1 MLWLF
6 VNYFLIFFNIFYNT
20 FNLFYYFCTNP
31 NSTLMRKLL
40 LTFLLL
46 IFSGNFIFAQRDTEH
61 WIAPYYE
68 STAVT
73 AQSLYLSTDSV
84 TPFVVTVYSNN
95 VALGTVTIS
104 KGSPQTYIVPSA
116 RIAVNTESEAFTVI
130 NKGLYIKADK
140 PFYCT
145 LRMVNSTQH
154 AEVVTSKGK
163 AGIGTQFFV
172 ASTPSTQT
180 ASNNFTAGVLATEDN
195 TTVTATWSATAVFTF
210 FGATPT
216 TNTHT
221 FVLNKG
227 QSFVFAGPISAT
239 VPFMG
244 AKIVSNKPITLTNGN
259 VTANFGTNTAS
270 GRDIILDQSVPTSRL
285 GNTFAMVRTR
295 STLPDLEG
303 GIVIATE
310 NNTEVYLN
318 GALTPVATLAQ
329 GQWYRIP
336 GSSYITQPGGS
347 HANMFISTTKNVYLY
362 QLVSVNDDS
371 ATCGFNYIPPLN
383 CFLPRKIDE
392 IGKVGEMPTGTG
404 GTSVVPATTVV
415 KLNILTEVGATVTYT
430 VNGGAPITP
439 TAAQGPFQLTG
450 NTNWVTYAIQP
461 ILGNIAI
468 QSNKAVTAGINGG
481 HSTSGYGGYFA
492 GFSSIPLIAKKTG
505 ECIPG
510 LVLEVDDSY
519 DTFQWFRNGIAIPG
533 ANSNSYTPTQ
543 SGNYTVTIT
552 VGSCLPET
560 TPVFKVFTCLNETT
574 ATKTVCEGYLNIV
587 PAFTSSSQTFTP
599 GSVQIITPPTNG
611 TAIINPTTGVIG
623 YTPHNNFVGTDTIV
637 YKFCGNDPEFVDC
650 EQITLTLTVAASP
663 IVTNATLRTCFLE
676 SNIATGQFDLTTAI
690 VTTQTGVT
698 KTYYPSLTDA
708 HNQTNEI
715 LQPNPYIAP
724 NGVVY
729 VRVSNA
735 NGCYRVAEVT
745 LIVLPPV
752 KSTVLEDKVIC
763 IEDKTVLD
771 AGPGFDGYEWSTGD
785 TTQTTSG
792 IGVGTYWVKL
802 KTGDC
807 ITKQEV
813 KVYASE
819 QPVITN
825 VEVSSTSITV
835 SVTGGVAP
843 YEYSINNINWQSS
856 NVFTDL
862 PRGDVKV
869 YVRDTFNCVPME
881 VNITI
886 PNIVNVIT
894 PNSDGV
900 NDILDYSALANKPNL
915 VFNIFDRYGNR
926 IHQGNK
932 DNGYT
937 WDGTTNDKKKVS
949 TGNYWYNISWNENNR
964 TKTPIKF
971 SGWILVKNRE

>member
-1 MLWLF
+1 
-6 VNYFLIFFNIFYNT
+6 
-20 FNLFYYFCTNP
+20 
-31 NSTLMRKLL
+31 MRKLL
-40 LTFLLL
+40 LTFLLML
-46 IFSGNFIFAQRDTEH
+46 FSSNILFAQRDTEH
-61 WIAPYYE
+61 WIAPFYA
-68 STAVT
+68 STAT
-73 AQSLYLSTDSV
+73 TQALYLSTDSV
-84 TPFVVTVYSNN
+84 TPFVVTINSNN

-104 KGSPQTYIVPSA
+104 KGAPQIFTVPVTS
-116 RIAVNTESEAFTVI
+116 ISTNNTTEAFSVI
-130 NKGLYIKADK
+130 NKGLYIKAEK

-145 LRMVNSTQH
+145 LRLINSTQH

-163 AGIGTQFFV
+163 AGIGTEFFV
-172 ASTPSTQT
+172 ASTPSTQVDS
-180 ASNNFTAGVLATEDN
+180 SNNFTAGVLATEDN

-227 QSFVFAGPISAT
+227 QSFIFAGPISAT

-244 AKIVSNKPITLTNGN
+244 AKIVANKPITLTNGN
-259 VTANFGTNTAS
+259 VTANFGINTSS

-295 STLPDLEG
+295 STSADLEG

-310 NNTEVYLN
+310 NNTQVFLN
-318 GALTPVATLAQ
+318 GSTTPVATLAQ
-329 GQWYRIP
+329 GQWYRIS
-336 GSSYITQPGGS
+336 GSSYIVQAGGT
-347 HANMFISTTKNVYLY
+347 HANMLISTSKNVYLY
-362 QLVSVNDDS
+362 QLVSVNNDS

-404 GTSVVPATTVV
+404 GASVVPNGTIV
-415 KLNILTEVGATVTYT
+415 KLNILTEVGANVTYT

-439 TAAQGPFQLTG
+439 TAAQGPFPLTG
-450 NTNWVTYAIQP
+450 NPNWVTYAIQP
-461 ILGNIAI
+461 IVGNIAI

-492 GFSSIPLIAKKTG
+492 GFSSIPLIAKQTG

-519 DTFQWFRNGIAIPG
+519 DTYQWFRNDIPIPG
-533 ANSNSYTPTQ
+533 ANGNSYTPTQ
-543 SGNYTVTIT
+543 SGNYTVRIT
-552 VGSCLPET
+552 VGSCIPVI
-560 TPVFKVFTCLNETT
+560 TPVYKVFTCLKET
-574 ATKTVCEGYLNIV
+574 AQAKTVCEGYLNII
-587 PAFTSSSQTFTP
+587 PQFTSSSQTFTP
-599 GSVQIITPPTNG
+599 GSVQIITPPANG
-611 TAIINPTTGVIG
+611 TAIINPITGVIG
-623 YTPHNNFVGTDTIV
+623 YTPNNGFVGIDTIV

-650 EQITLTLTVAASP
+650 EQITLTLTVAESP
-663 IVTNATLRTCFLE
+663 VVNDTTLRTCFLE
-676 SNIATGQFDLTTAI
+676 ENIATGLFNLTNAI
-690 VTTQTGVT
+690 VTTQLGTT
-698 KTYYPSLTDA
+698 KKYYPSVTDA

-715 LQPNPYIAP
+715 LAP
-724 NGVVY
+724 DQYVAPTGVAY

-735 NGCYRVAEVT
+735 NGCYRVAKINLV
-745 LIVLPPV
+745 VLAPIE
-752 KSTVLEDKVIC
+752 SAVLVDKVIC

-771 AGPGFDGYEWSTGD
+771 AGPGFDGYEWSTGA
-785 TTQTTSG
+785 TTQTISNV
-792 IGVGTYWVKL
+792 GVGTYWVKL

-807 ITKQEV
+807 ITKQAV

-825 VEVSSTSITV
+825 IEVTGTSITV
-835 SVTGGVAP
+835 NVTGGVAP

-869 YVRDTFNCVPME
+869 YVRDTYSCVPIE
-881 VNITI
+881 VEITI

-894 PNSDGV
+894 PNGDGV
-900 NDILDYSALANKPNL
+900 NDVLDYSALANKPNL
-915 VFNIFDRYGNR
+915 ILGIFDRYGVQ
-926 IHQGNK
+926 IFEGNK
-932 DNGYT
+932 DTGYK
-937 WDGTTNDKKKVS
+937 WDGTINKTKKVS
-949 TGNYWYNISWNENNR
+949 TGNYWFSITWNEAK

>member
-1 MLWLF
+1 
-6 VNYFLIFFNIFYNT
+6 
-20 FNLFYYFCTNP
+20 
-31 NSTLMRKLL
+31 MRKLL
-40 LTFLLL
+40 LTFLLML
-46 IFSGNFIFAQRDTEH
+46 FSSNILFAQRDTEH
-61 WIAPYYE
+61 WIAPYYA

-95 VALGTVTIS
+95 VALGNVTIS
-104 KGSPQTYIVPSA
+104 KGNPQTFIVPIANVSA
-116 RIAVNTESEAFTVI
+116 TMVSEAFTVI

-145 LRMVNSTQH
+145 LRLVNSTQH

-163 AGIGTQFFV
+163 AGIGTEFFV
-172 ASTPSTQT
+172 ASTPSTQLD
-180 ASNNFTAGVLATEDN
+180 SNNFTAGVLATEDN

-227 QSFVFAGPISAT
+227 QSFIFAGPISAT

-244 AKIVSNKPITLTNGN
+244 AKIVANKPITLTNGN
-259 VTANFGTNTAS
+259 VTANFGINTSS
-270 GRDIILDQSVPTSRL
+270 GRDIILDQSVPTNRL
-285 GNTFAMVRTR
+285 GSTFAMVRTR
-295 STLPDLEG
+295 STFPDLEG
-303 GIVIATE
+303 GIIIATE

-318 GALTPVATLAQ
+318 GSTTPVATLSQ
-329 GQWYRIP
+329 GQWYRIS
-336 GSSYITQPGGS
+336 GSSYIVQPGGT
-347 HANMFISTTKNVYLY
+347 HANMLISTSKNVYLY
-362 QLVSVNDDS
+362 QLVSVNNDS

-392 IGKVGEMPTGTG
+392 IGKVGEMPTGTAG
-404 GTSVVPATTVV
+404 ASVVPGGTIV

-439 TAAQGPFQLTG
+439 TAAQGPFPLTG
-450 NTNWVTYAIQP
+450 NANWVTYAIQP
-461 ILGNIAI
+461 IVGNIAI

-492 GFSSIPLIAKKTG
+492 GFSSIPLIAKQTG
-505 ECIPG
+505 DCIPG

-519 DTFQWFRNGIAIPG
+519 DTYQWFRNNIAIPG
-533 ANSNSYTPTQ
+533 ANSNSYTPAQ
-543 SGNYTVTIT
+543 SGNYTVRIT
-552 VGSCLPET
+552 VGSCIPVT
-560 TPVFKVFTCLNETT
+560 TPVYKVFTCLEETT
-574 ATKTVCEGYLNIV
+574 KAQTVCEGYLNIV
-587 PAFTSSSQTFTP
+587 PQFTTSSQTFSP
-599 GSVQIITPPTNG
+599 GSVQIITPPANG

-623 YTPHNNFVGTDTIV
+623 YTPNTGFVGTDTIV

-650 EQITLTLTVAASP
+650 EQITLTLTVAESP
-663 IVTNATLRTCFLE
+663 VVNDAILRTCFLE
-676 SNIATGQFDLTTAI
+676 ENIATGLFNLTNAI
-690 VTTQTGVT
+690 VTTQLGVT
-698 KTYYPSLTDA
+698 KKYYPSVTDA

-715 LQPNPYIAP
+715 LVPDNYIAP
-724 NGVVY
+724 SGVAY

-735 NGCYRVAEVT
+735 NGCYRVAKIT
-745 LIVLPPV
+745 LVVLAPV
-752 KSTVLEDKVIC
+752 ESAVLVDKVIC

-771 AGPGFDGYEWSTGD
+771 AGPGFDGYEWSTGA
-785 TTQTTSG
+785 TTQTISNV
-792 IGVGTYWVKL
+792 GVGTYWVKL

-807 ITKQEV
+807 ITKQPV

-825 VEVSSTSITV
+825 IEVTGTSITV
-835 SVTGGVAP
+835 YVTGGVTP

-869 YVRDTFNCVPME
+869 YVRDTFSCVPIE
-881 VNITI
+881 VEITI

-894 PNSDGV
+894 PNGDGV
-900 NDILDYSALANKPNL
+900 NDVLDYSALANKPNL
-915 VFNIFDRYGNR
+915 VLGIFDRYGVK
-926 IHQGNK
+926 IFEGNK
-932 DNGYT
+932 DTGYK
-937 WDGTTNDKKKVS
+937 WDGTIGKTKKVS
-949 TGNYWYNISWNENNR
+949 TGNYWFSITWNENK

>member
-1 MLWLF
+1 MKQF
-6 VNYFLIFFNIFYNT
+6 
-20 FNLFYYFCTNP
+20 
-31 NSTLMRKLL
+31 
-40 LTFLLL
+40 LL
-46 IFSGNFIFAQRDTEH
+46 IFLLMITGINVSAQRDTEH
-61 WIAPYYE
+61 WIAPYYAT
-68 STAVT
+68 TAVT

-104 KGSPQTYIVPSA
+104 KGSPQTYIVPS
-116 RIAVNTESEAFTVI
+116 VNISTNVTSEAFTVI

-145 LRMVNSTQH
+145 LRMVNDTQH

-163 AGIGTQFFV
+163 AGIGTEFFV
-172 ASTPSTQT
+172 ASTPSTQLE
-180 ASNNFTAGVLATEDN
+180 SNNFTAGVLATEDN

-216 TNTHT
+216 SNTHT
-221 FVLNKG
+221 FTLNKG
-227 QSFVFAGPISAT
+227 QSFIFAGPISPT

-244 AKIVSNKPITLTNGN
+244 AKIVANKPITLTNGN
-259 VTANFGTNTAS
+259 VTANFGISTTA

-295 STLPDLEG
+295 STFPDLEG
-303 GIVIATE
+303 GIVVATE
-310 NNTEVYLN
+310 NNTQVYLN
-318 GALTPVATLAQ
+318 GATTPVATLAQ
-329 GQWYRIP
+329 GQWYRIS
-336 GSSYITQPGGS
+336 GSSYIVQAGGT
-347 HANMFISTTKNVYLY
+347 HANMLISTTKNVYLY
-362 QLVSVNDDS
+362 QLVSVDNSS

-404 GTSVVPATTVV
+404 GASVIPFGTIV

-439 TAAQGPFQLTG
+439 TAAQGPFPLTG
-450 NTNWVTYAIQP
+450 NANWVTYAIQP
-461 ILGNIAI
+461 ITGNIAI

-481 HSTSGYGGYFA
+481 HSSSGYGGYFA

-505 ECIPG
+505 DCIPG
-510 LVLEVDDSY
+510 LILEVDDSY
-519 DTFQWFRNGIAIPG
+519 DTYQWFRNGIAIPG

-543 SGNYTVTIT
+543 SGNYAVTIT

-560 TPVFKVFTCLNETT
+560 TPVFKVFTCLEKTT
-574 ATKTVCEGYLNIV
+574 KTRTVCEGYLNIV
-587 PAFTSSSQTFTP
+587 PQFTTSSQIFTP
-599 GSVQIITPPTNG
+599 GSVQIITPPANG

-623 YTPHNNFVGTDTIV
+623 YTPNNNFVGTDTIV

-650 EQITLTLTVAASP
+650 EQITLTLTVAESP
-663 IVTNATLRTCFLE
+663 VVNDTTLRTCFLE
-676 SNIATGQFDLTTAI
+676 ENIATGLFNLTNAI
-690 VTTQTGVT
+690 VTTQLGVT
-698 KTYYPSLTDA
+698 KKYYPSITDA

-715 LQPNPYIAP
+715 LVPDHYIAP
-724 NGVVY
+724 NGVAY
-729 VRVSNA
+729 IRVSNA
-735 NGCYRVAEVT
+735 NGCYRVAKVT
-745 LIVLPPV
+745 LVVLAPIE
-752 KSTVLEDKVIC
+752 SAVLIDKIIC

-771 AGPGFDGYEWSTGD
+771 AGPGFDGYEWSTGA
-785 TTQTTSG
+785 TTQTITNV
-792 IGVGTYWVKL
+792 GVGTYWVKL

-807 ITKQEV
+807 TTKQAV

-825 VEVSSTSITV
+825 IEVSTTNITV
-835 SVTGGVAP
+835 YVTGGVAP

-869 YVRDTFNCVPME
+869 YVRDTFNCVPIE
-881 VNITI
+881 VGITI

-894 PNSDGV
+894 PNSDGI

-915 VFNIFDRYGNR
+915 VFNIFDRYGNK

-932 DNGYT
+932 ENGYT
-937 WDGTTNDKKKVS
+937 WDGTTNGKKRVS
-949 TGNYWYNISWNENNR
+949 TGNYWYSISWNENGKA
-964 TKTPIKF
+964 KTPIKF
-971 SGWILVKNRE
+971 SGWVLVKNRE